1 MTAFSIEETKS
12 LNISIIFAL
21 SRVKMTKFIIITGG
35 VMSGL
40 GKGVVTSSLG
50 KLLKAKGFSVSAIKI
65 DPYLNCDA
73 GTMNP
78 FEHGEVFVLK
88 DGTEV
93 DLDLGNYERFLD
105 TDLIGKDNITTGKVY
120 RTVIEKERAGD
131 YLGKTV
137 QIIPHITDEINRRI
151 WEVADETGVDIVLI
165 EMGGTVGD
173 IEGMPFLEAARQLHM
188 EVGEEKNDLIFI
200 HTTLVPMLDVV
211 GEQKTKPTQHSVKA
225 LREIGIEPDI
235 VVGRCKNKL
244 EESTKR
250 KISLFC
256 DVPEDAVISSP
267 DAENIYRVPLI
278 LQDEGLTDCVMK
290 RLNLLEI
297 LKEKE
302 DTTVKE
308 SHRMEEWKNFLDRFE
323 NPTSKIDIALV
334 GKYTDLEDA
343 YVSHEQALNHCR
355 AETKTQINIKYVES
369 EDFEGEN
376 GPKELLKDVDG
387 LLIPGGFGDRGVEG
401 KIDALNYA
409 RVNQLPTL
417 AICLGFQLS
426 VVEFARNVVG
436 YGKAHSYEFDEK
448 TPDPVIDLLPMQRGI
463 DKMGGTMRLGAEKII
478 VKERTKAYEIYQE
491 NEIIERHRHRYEVN
505 LDYKDE
511 IESNGMVFSAHSTNE
526 KRMEMLELED
536 HPFYIGCQF
545 HPEFQSRPMKPA
557 PLFFSFVN
565 SILDKKSGEKE

>member
-290 RLNLLEI
+290 RLNLPEI

-369 EDFEGEN
+369 EDLEGEN
-376 GPKELLKDVDG
+376 GPKELLKDADG

-436 YGKAHSYEFDEK
+436 YEKAHSYEFDEK

-478 VKERTKAYEIYQE
+478 VKEGTKAYEIYQE

>member
-1 MTAFSIEETKS
+1 LTAFSIEETKS

-290 RLNLLEI
+290 RLNLPEI

-369 EDFEGEN
+369 EDLEGEN
-376 GPKELLKDVDG
+376 GPKELLKDADG

-436 YGKAHSYEFDEK
+436 YEKAHSYEFDEK

-478 VKERTKAYEIYQE
+478 VKEGTKAYEIYQE